1 MCATH
6 DIIEVGLLS
15 SLLLCFALF
24 HKYYKLSF
32 VRERILIPVI
42 LLMVGQLF
50 SLSLMSTVPLDKA
63 SLKADGRC
71 CWRRLIEVTKNAGKL
86 LNSLMVEISHM

>member
-63 SLKADGRC
+63 SLKVDGRC
-71 CWRRLIEVTKNAGKL
+71 CWRRLIEKCRKTSELFDGRNFPHV
-86 LNSLMVEISHM
+86 V